1 MRKGLFIYN
10 PRSGSRNVNRRL
22 DEILGHAQKRG
33 LFLMPMRMG
42 TDQESEN
49 LLKTSLLLP
58 WIEFVIAAGGD
69 GTLGAIAKLILENR
83 PELPMGIIPSGT
95 CNDFAESLRLPQDEL
110 DCIDVVVDNH
120 MIQLDVGQVNQDKM
134 FLSTCA
140 AGMFVNVSFNT
151 NSDLK
156 QNLGP
161 LAYYFQ
167 ALGEFA
173 HIRSFPMR
181 IETENTV
188 IEDNFLLFLILNGP
202 QGAGFPN
209 LYSKARMHDG
219 LMDMILIREC
229 PKLEMAL
236 LLVEL
241 LNRNLSEGKWIKH
254 IQAREFKISSPEAVH
269 TTLDGEEGLPLPFE
283 IKVFQEALTVFVT
296 ERR

>member
-22 DEILGHAQKRG
+22 DEILAHAQKRG
-33 LFLMPMRMG
+33 LFLLPVRMG
-42 TDQESEN
+42 TDQESDAM
-49 LLKTSLLLP
+49 LYTMLMLP
-58 WIEFVIAAGGD
+58 WVEFVIAAGGD
-69 GTLGAIAKLILENR
+69 GTLGSIAKLILENR
-83 PELPMGIIPSGT
+83 PNLPMGIIPSGT

-110 DCIDVVVDNH
+110 DCIDVVVDH
-120 MIQLDVGQVNQDKM
+120 RTIQLDVGQVNEDKI

-151 NSDLK
+151 NSELK

-181 IETENTV
+181 IETENET
-188 IEDNFLLFLILNGP
+188 IEDNVFLFLILNGP

-236 LLVEL
+236 LFFEL
-241 LNRNLSEGKWIKH
+241 LNRENSEGKWIRH
-254 IQAREFKISSPEAVH
+254 IQARQFKISSPVAVH
-269 TTLDGEEGLPLPFE
+269 TTLDGEEGLPLPFN

-296 ERR
+296 EKR